1 MLWTCNFNQQMLN
14 KNNFFLGAEGFLY
27 LLMQSNTEYEKFWK
41 SGDYSSYKSGF
52 YMFACVL

>member
-1 MLWTCNFNQQMLN
+1 MLN